1 MRDRSGPRRIDTAR
15 RPAYPARPPTIE
27 APVAETPPYSP
38 LQRGRWGAW
47 IPWLFLMPAA
57 IVILVF
63 RIWPIASALGLSFYD
78 ASFGKVH
85 SFVGLEH
92 YARLFSDADFWQS
105 VVNTVWFVLGAVP
118 LTVATSLFFAILLR
132 RGVRG
137 LGLYRTIYFLPVVTS
152 FVAVSMVWK
161 LIFHERFGP
170 LNGIL
175 ESLGGTG
182 LKWLE
187 EPAGIFQLALGP
199 LGVALPSWAEG
210 PSLALVCVTFVSAWR
225 GIGYNVVIFVAGL
238 QNIPEHQYEAARI
251 DGAGRWGIF
260 RHVTWPLLS
269 PTTFYVTV
277 MTTIL
282 SFQVFAPIYLMT
294 GPPVGGP
301 LGTTNVVVYYL
312 FEKGFDAGG
321 NMGYASAVAL
331 VLFAVVLGLTL
342 FQRKVVEARVHYA

>member
-1 MRDRSGPRRIDTAR
+1 
-15 RPAYPARPPTIE
+15 
-27 APVAETPPYSP
+27 VAETTPDSP
-38 LQRGRWGAW
+38 LQRGRWGALL
-47 IPWLFLMPAA
+47 PWLFLLPAA
-57 IVILVF
+57 LLIFVF
-63 RIWPIASALGLSFYD
+63 RMAPILASLALSFYD
-78 ASFGKVH
+78 ASFGRIRA
-85 SFVGLEH
+85 FVGLEQ
-92 YARLFSDADFWQS
+92 YGRLLSDPDFWHS
-105 VVNTVWFVLGAVP
+105 VVNTLWFVIGAVP
-118 LTVATSLFFAILLR
+118 LSVLTSLAFALLLR
-132 RGVRG
+132 RGVRA
-137 LGLYRTIYFLPVVTS
+137 LGVYRTIYFLPVVTS

-161 LIFHERFGP
+161 LIFHTRFGP
-170 LNGIL
+170 LNAML
-175 ESLGGTG
+175 ERIGAEPLR
-182 LKWLE
+182 WLE
-187 EPAGIFQLALGP
+187 EPTGVFQLMLAP
-199 LGVALPSWAEG
+199 LGVDLPAWAGG

-225 GIGYNVVIFVAGL
+225 GIGYNVVIFLAGL

-269 PTTFYVTV
+269 PTTFYVGV

-301 LGTTNVVVYYL
+301 LGTTNVIVYYL

-331 VLFAVVLGLTL
+331 VLFAVILGLTL